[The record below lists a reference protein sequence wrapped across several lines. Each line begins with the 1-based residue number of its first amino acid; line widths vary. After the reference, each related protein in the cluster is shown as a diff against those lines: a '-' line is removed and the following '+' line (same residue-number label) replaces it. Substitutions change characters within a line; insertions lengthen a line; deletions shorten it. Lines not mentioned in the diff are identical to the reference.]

1 MSFSHDTFEQFR
13 LLSQQIMQYAM
24 RGLLRIDFLNEVS
37 KSLMEFSGCDAVEMW
52 LKERGRYYRGE
63 VKRSAEPQFRFEIM
77 QTEEVRGR
85 IIPLVAENDLLR
97 RLGRDIIL
105 RQTAPFR
112 KCITPDESFW
122 TDDVESVY
130 KQVMDIYGF
139 DNSVL
144 LGRSHDIK
152 SLVIIPISVEDEDI
166 GLLLMKGKSRGFFS
180 NDDVEFYERVVNTLG
195 MAMIHRRTQVELR
208 ERIKELSCLYSIAK
222 MAEDKGLSLN
232 QILQGIVD
240 LMPPGWL
247 FPEIT
252 SARITLDGISYSTP
266 GYQASVYRQAAEI
279 IIEDEK
285 RGTVEVNY
293 SQEKPE
299 LDEGPF
305 LREERD
311 LIDTI
316 AQETALIIERKQN
329 DEDKSRL
336 QDQLRHADRLA
347 TIGQLSAGIAHE
359 LNEPIGSILGFAQ
372 LIQKSSDLPQQ
383 VGQDAEKIKK
393 ASLHARE
400 VIKKLMLFAR
410 QMPPIKTGVNLNQ
423 IVVEGLYFLESRCA
437 KEGIT
442 VERILSEDLPEIL
455 ADPAQMTQVL
465 VNIVVNAVHA
475 MPGGGKLT
483 IQTKSDKKYVSLSI
497 TDTGTGMP
505 EKIKKQVFLP
515 FFTTKDIGEGTGL
528 GLAVV
533 YGIVSSHAGSID
545 FESESGKGT
554 KFEVKLPVSPSQSG
568 QE

>member
-37 KSLMEFSGCDAVEMW
+37 KSLMEFSDCDAVEMW
-52 LKERGRYYRGE
+52 LKERGRFYRGE
-63 VKRSAEPQFRFEIM
+63 VRRAAKPQFRFEIM
-77 QTEEVRGR
+77 QTEKVGGR
-85 IIPLVAENDLLR
+85 IIPLGAENDYLR
-97 RLGRDIIL
+97 KLGRDIIL
-105 RQTAPFR
+105 RQTGPFQ
-112 KCITPDESFW
+112 KCMTPDGSFW
-122 TDDVESVY
+122 TDDIESVS
-130 KQVMDIYGF
+130 QQMMDTYGIDDF
-139 DNSVL
+139 V
-144 LGRSHDIK
+144 SHSRVQDIS
-152 SLVIIPISVEDEDI
+152 SLVIIPVSVEDEDI

-180 NDDVEFYERVVNTLG
+180 KEDVEFYEGIVNTL
-195 MAMIHRRTQVELR
+195 ALALIHRRTQVELR

-222 MAEDKGLSLN
+222 LAEDKSLSSN
-232 QILQGIVD
+232 QILQGIVN
-240 LMPPGWL
+240 LLPPGWL
-247 FPEIT
+247 FPEIA

-266 GYQASVYRQAAEI
+266 GFQESEFRQAAEI

-305 LREERD
+305 LREERE

-329 DEDKSRL
+329 DDEKARL
-336 QDQLRHADRLA
+336 QEQLRHADRLA

-372 LIQKSSDLPQQ
+372 LIQKSPDLPQQ

-410 QMPPIKTGVNLNQ
+410 QMPPQKTGVSLNQ
-423 IVVEGLYFLESRCA
+423 IVIEGLYFLESRCA
-437 KEGIT
+437 KEGIE
-442 VERILSEDLPEIL
+442 VERMLAEDLPEIL

-465 VNIVVNAVHA
+465 VNLVVNAVHA

-483 IQTKSDKKYVSLSI
+483 IQTRSDKKCVSLSI
-497 TDTGTGMP
+497 ADTGTGML
-505 EKIKKQVFLP
+505 EKTKKQIFLP

-533 YGIVSSHAGSID
+533 YGIVSSHGGSID
-545 FESESGKGT
+545 FASESGKGT
-554 KFEVKLPVSPSQSG
+554 TFEVRLPASPSQSS
-568 QE
+568 

>member
-329 DEDKSRL
+329 DEDKARL

-437 KEGIT
+437 KEGIA